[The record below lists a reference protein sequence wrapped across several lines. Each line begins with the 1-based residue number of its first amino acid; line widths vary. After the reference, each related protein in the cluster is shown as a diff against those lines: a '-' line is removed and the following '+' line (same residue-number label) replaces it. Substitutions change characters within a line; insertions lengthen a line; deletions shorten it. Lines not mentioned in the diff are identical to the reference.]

1 MARKWKVENY
11 EMVDRPHQWVKEQ
24 MVCYHVASKS
34 FTSTLLDVPSL
45 SEEDEHRIKWTA
57 AAMYGGTFLLSF
69 PLPAT
74 HHPTSQGGADTV
86 RMSSSVV
93 GAVYPHHLD
102 SFGHSRIL
110 LGHDPFPRSTEK
122 STSRN

>member
-1 MARKWKVENY
+1 MGKRTDGVLPCGSSINPRVLKLGKTAG
-11 EMVDRPHQWVKEQ
+11 
-24 MVCYHVASKS
+24 VASKS

-45 SEEDEHRIKWTA
+45 SEEDERRIKWTA

>member
-1 MARKWKVENY
+1 MGKRTDGVLPCGSSINPRVLKLGKAAG
-11 EMVDRPHQWVKEQ
+11 
-24 MVCYHVASKS
+24 VASKS